1 MLQPDFVTKKQPTA
15 NLESKKGL
23 LKINTS
29 TPHESRS
36 TIRTSS
42 RSAIKKNIV
51 LHRLLYQV
59 RQNLDSALASRSLQD
74 LTVQGERS
82 ISSFSNLRSQSKQLA
97 NNPHPT
103 YLYST
108 AMVDTDPQIKRLLLP
123 TEETLFEQLLR
134 IGLYLGAVFQ
144 IICLLAI
151 VVYQAGPSDG
161 VTALKDDPSDVEC
174 SENSPQVTPRR
185 PHRLRK
191 QEKKKRR

>member
-59 RQNLDSALASRSLQD
+59 RQNLDSALASR
-74 LTVQGERS
+74 
-82 ISSFSNLRSQSKQLA
+82 
-97 NNPHPT
+97 
-103 YLYST
+103 ST